1 MSVTLQRLAWPVAWP
16 LATWALTWAALLALQ
31 HRLDLANLALLYLV
45 GAVLASLWPPVGL
58 ACLAGGVSVL
68 VFNLLFVPPRGR
80 LAVDL
85 QQHALLLGG
94 LLAIGWLAAALM
106 ARLRREAAAAR
117 RHAEQAEQ
125 LRLLADRLRAAADP
139 ADEAPALQ
147 AALGGDAVTLMLLRA
162 ELPPRDEP
170 DAVRL
175 QGPADAE
182 RVAGLWLC
190 LRGGQAFGP
199 GTPRHSHLGAW
210 CLPLRGGGAAWG
222 AAWVPVENTPSADP
236 AAQAQAQALC
246 DQMGQALQRQR
257 ALAVAAEAQARAGEQ
272 ALRNT
277 LLATIAHDL
286 RTPLAALRSATSS
299 LLAQDGRLSPA
310 QRLRLVH
317 TLDDEADQLHRMAEN
332 TLQLARLATPGVVLA
347 RDWESLEEIVGA
359 VVARVR
365 RRDPA
370 APLQLRVEA
379 GLPPLRLDAVAV
391 AQLLQNLLDN
401 AFTHGAGG
409 PVELLVRREGA
420 QQLMAV
426 RDRGPGVPP
435 DQRARLFEVFERGP
449 AAAGTRG
456 SGLGL
461 AVCRAIAQAHGA
473 TLTLRPRAHGGSAFE
488 VRWPTPESPAVLP

>member
-1 MSVTLQRLAWPVAWP
+1 MSR
-16 LATWALTWAALLALQ
+16 
-31 HRLDLANLALLYLV
+31 
-45 GAVLASLWPPVGL
+45 
-58 ACLAGGVSVL
+58 
-68 VFNLLFVPPRGR
+68 
-80 LAVDL
+80 
-85 QQHALLLGG
+85 
-94 LLAIGWLAAALM
+94 
-106 ARLRREAAAAR
+106 RLRY
-117 RHAEQAEQ
+117 
-125 LRLLADRLRAAADP
+125 
-139 ADEAPALQ
+139 
-147 AALGGDAVTLMLLRA
+147 
-162 ELPPRDEP
+162 
-170 DAVRL
+170 
-175 QGPADAE
+175 
-182 RVAGLWLC
+182 
-190 LRGGQAFGP
+190 
-199 GTPRHSHLGAW
+199 
-210 CLPLRGGGAAWG
+210 
-222 AAWVPVENTPSADP
+222 
-236 AAQAQAQALC
+236 
-246 DQMGQALQRQR
+246 
-257 ALAVAAEAQARAGEQ
+257 
-272 ALRNT
+272 T

-286 RTPLAALRSATSS
+286 RTPLAAMRSATSS
-299 LLAQDGRLSPA
+299 LLTQDERLSPA
-310 QRLRLVH
+310 QRLRLVR
-317 TLDDEADQLHRMAEN
+317 TLDDEAEQLHRMAEN

-456 SGLGL
+456 TGLGL

-488 VRWPTPESPAVLP
+488 VRWPTPESPGVPP